1 MVPGSDREEVV
12 AGGAECISTQPLPDG
27 RGSVLTSP
35 GDTAQGRISIVIPTL
50 NEAEHLRGTLD
61 GLRQADV
68 YEIIVADGGSGD
80 ETADIALACG
90 ATVVRCERGRGMQF
104 NAGAAAAG
112 GEILLFLHA
121 DTSLPAGFEACVREM
136 LERPG
141 VSAGAFSLRIDGAR
155 RSYRVIERLVA
166 WRSRFLGLPYGD
178 QALFMTD
185 ETFQAVG
192 RYPEFAA
199 MEDFE
204 LVRRLRRIG
213 QIAIAI
219 EQVVTSARRW
229 SKRGVLRTTALNAA
243 CVAAYLCGV
252 SPHRIASWRSD

>member
-1 MVPGSDREEVV
+1 MATNERAIVP
-12 AGGAECISTQPLPDG
+12 A
-27 RGSVLTSP
+27 
-35 GDTAQGRISIVIPTL
+35 RISIVIPTL

-61 GLRQADV
+61 ALRQADV
-68 YEIIVADGGSGD
+68 HEIIVADGGSVD
-80 ETADIALACG
+80 KTADIAEACG

-121 DTSLPAGFEACVREM
+121 DTSLPACFEARVREI
-136 LERPG
+136 LEKPD
-141 VSAGAFSLRIDGAR
+141 VSAGVFSLRIDGRR

-178 QALFMTD
+178 QALFMTT
-185 ETFQAVG
+185 ETFQSVG

-213 QIAIAI
+213 RIAIAP
-219 EQVVTSARRW
+219 EQVLTSARRW
-229 SKRGVLRTTALNAA
+229 SERGVWRTTTLNAA

-252 SPHRIASWRSD
+252 SPQRIASWRSD